1 MTSWMW
7 WVSGGVI
14 LIVTVATLA
23 WTYGARID
31 RLHRRI
37 ASARLRLDR
46 HLVKR
51 SAEAVRLA
59 DSGALTKEDSN
70 ALREVAT
77 AALSAAE
84 VPLAVGSLGGFARQ
98 GRGSAEDSAL
108 RRHAESSLS
117 QVLRSTL
124 TPELRGEL
132 EQSVLTHTQLDVLA
146 SATYRA
152 RVARNL
158 HNQDVSNVRRLR
170 AKPIARV
177 FHLSG
182 RAPLPQYVN
191 IDDQ

>member
-1 MTSWMW
+1 MMA
-7 WVSGGVI
+7 
-14 LIVTVATLA
+14 VAALA

-59 DSGALTKEDSN
+59 DSGVLKEDG
-70 ALREVAT
+70 AKTLREAAT

-84 VPLAVGSLGGFARQ
+84 FPLAEDALGGFARQ
-98 GRGSAEDSAL
+98 GRGTAKDSAV
-108 RRHAESSLS
+108 RRTAESSLS
-117 QVLRSTL
+117 QALRSTL

-132 EQSVLTHTQLDVLA
+132 KESVLIQTQLDVLD

-170 AKPIARV
+170 GKLTARV

-182 RAPLPQYVN
+182 RAPLPQYVD

>member
-84 VPLAVGSLGGFARQ
+84 FPLAEDSLGGFARQ

-146 SATYRA
+146 LRPTGREWLATCTTRMSPMYAGSVPSR
-152 RVARNL
+152 L
-158 HNQDVSNVRRLR
+158 HACFTSVVEHRCHSMW
-170 AKPIARV
+170 I
-177 FHLSG
+177 
-182 RAPLPQYVN
+182 
-191 IDDQ
+191 